1 MVRLGD
7 IDRELFQFVFF
18 DENETE
24 RMFRCFGAIWDVKKL
39 NFLGEN
45 PGSCIIKWQKFR
57 RNFQT
62 N

>member
-1 MVRLGD
+1 MVRSVD
-7 IDRELFQFVFF
+7 IETELFQFVFF
-18 DENETE
+18 NENETE
-24 RMFRCFGAIWDVKKL
+24 RMFGCFGATWEVKKL

-45 PGSCIIKWQKFR
+45 PGSCVIKWQKFL